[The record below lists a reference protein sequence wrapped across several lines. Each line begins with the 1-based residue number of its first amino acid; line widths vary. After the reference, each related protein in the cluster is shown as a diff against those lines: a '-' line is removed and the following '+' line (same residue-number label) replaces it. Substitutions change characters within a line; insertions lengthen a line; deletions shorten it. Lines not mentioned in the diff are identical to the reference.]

1 MNPTLLKKCSSR
13 FREGHGFSRA
23 VNSPAFNSALAAAVS
38 PTGSNICND
47 DAEPKNCALAARL
60 PAKSHRITIEKR
72 TSAAKAVPVWNVL
85 TARLKSCPSLNRQLS
100 LVALVMLAVTAAPS
114 QTKQK
119 TRIATSQIEATAPIA
134 IRGGKLLTIT
144 HGVIENGVVVMENGK
159 ITAVGPAGTTIPR
172 GATVVDAT
180 GMTVYPG
187 LIDSETNLGLVEV
200 EADQNSNDLNEPS
213 DEIMPHMHVAD
224 AFHSETQRIPVVR
237 VNGITNA
244 IVAPGTTNSLPGQDI
259 FIQLDG
265 KDRDQM
271 IVVNDIALPLNFSAE
286 QRRRAMPGQ
295 GGGGAAGTTRFP
307 STRMG
312 LAAQLRQAFID
323 AQDYE
328 AKQQSAANRKSD
340 SSNNR
345 SGGGADRQKRDLK
358 LEALLPYLHGQKPVV
373 IGARDGYDLENAMR
387 LAREFNLKVVLNH
400 VTHAQDILDEIG
412 SWKVPVIVGPIYD
425 FPRAD
430 ERYDAVYSL
439 PAELYKR
446 GVKIA
451 FASYHVEHNR
461 NLPYAAGYAV
471 AFGLPYE
478 EALKAVTINPA
489 EIWGVADKLGSLDV
503 GKTANVIVANGDP
516 LDVKT
521 DVKQVFIE
529 GRKISLENRQTRLRD
544 QYGGVPPAPSR

>member
-1 MNPTLLKKCSSR
+1 MKGKLT
-13 FREGHGFSRA
+13 
-23 VNSPAFNSALAAAVS
+23 
-38 PTGSNICND
+38 
-47 DAEPKNCALAARL
+47 
-60 PAKSHRITIEKR
+60 
-72 TSAAKAVPVWNVL
+72 L
-85 TARLKSCPSLNRQLS
+85 TAVVL
-100 LVALVMLAVTAAPS
+100 LASFASA
-114 QTKQK
+114 QGAKQK
-119 TRIATSQIEATAPIA
+119 TRIATSQAEASGPIA

-159 ITAVGPAGTTIPR
+159 LTAVGPAGTAIAR
-172 GATVVDAT
+172 GATVIDAT

-187 LIDSETNLGLVEV
+187 LIDSETNLGMVEV
-200 EADQNSNDLNEPS
+200 EADQMSNDMNEPS

-224 AFHSETQRIPVVR
+224 AFHSETQRIAVVR

-244 IVAPGTTNSLPGQDI
+244 IVAPGTEDSLPGQDI

-271 IVVNDIALPLNFSAE
+271 ILVRDIALPLNFSGD
-286 QRRRAMPGQ
+286 QRRRGGRGE
-295 GGGGAAGTTRFP
+295 GGGGGISNRFP

-312 LAAQLRQAFID
+312 LATQLRQAFMD

-328 AKQQSAANRKSD
+328 AKLQAATSKKPD
-340 SSNNR
+340 SGTTTRS
-345 SGGGADRQKRDLK
+345 SGGGDRQKRDLK

-400 VTHAQDILDEIG
+400 VTHSQQILDEIA

-425 FPRAD
+425 FPRSD

-439 PAELYKR
+439 PAELVKR

-451 FASYHVEHNR
+451 FASYRVEHNR
-461 NLPYAAGYAV
+461 NLPYAAGYSV

-489 EIWGVADKLGSLDV
+489 EIWGVADRLGSLDV
-503 GKTANVIVANGDP
+503 GKTANVVIANGDP

-521 DVKQVFIE
+521 DVKQVFID
-529 GRKISLENRQTRLRD
+529 GRSIPMENRQTQLRD
-544 QYGGVPPAPSR
+544 QYGGVPPAR